1 MGKIRGKSKSPESP
15 KDCRNCDRWNYIKDR
30 VRVSEA
36 LEKAIK
42 AVETKI
48 TAKDFKPTMAE
59 YLKLIQMEKELAQDD
74 AKEIK
79 VTWVEPAVKSEP
91 EK

>member
-1 MGKIRGKSKSPESP
+1 MAKSRNKNTEKAP
-15 KDCRNCDRWNYIKDR
+15 KDCRDCERWNDVKER
-30 VRVSEA
+30 VRVSES

-48 TAKDFKPTMAE
+48 KDKDFKPTVAE
-59 YLKLIQMEKELAQDD
+59 YLKLIQMEKELKQDD

-79 VTWVEPAVKSEP
+79 VTWVEPAAKSEP
-91 EK
+91 ER

>member
-1 MGKIRGKSKSPESP
+1 MSKSKEKSP
-15 KDCRNCDRWNYIKDR
+15 KDCRGCARWNEVKDR

-36 LEKAIK
+36 LETAIK

-48 TAKDFKPTMAE
+48 NATDFKPTLAE
-59 YLKLIQMEKELAQDD
+59 YLKLIQMEKELKQDD

-79 VTWVEPAVKSEP
+79 VTWVEPAVTSES

>member
-1 MGKIRGKSKSPESP
+1 MLRKGKKAEKSP
-15 KDCRNCDRWNYIKDR
+15 KNCRDCERWNEVKER

-48 TAKDFKPTMAE
+48 RADDFKPTMAE
-59 YLKLIQMEKELAQDD
+59 YLKLIQMEKELKQDD

>member
-1 MGKIRGKSKSPESP
+1 MAKTRYRNSEKAV
-15 KDCRNCDRWNYIKDR
+15 KDCRDCERWNEVKER

-36 LEKAIK
+36 LEKAIT

-48 TAKDFKPTMAE
+48 KDKDFKPTVAE
-59 YLKLIQMEKELAQDD
+59 YLKLIQMEKELKQDD

-79 VTWVEPAVKSEP
+79 ITWVESAVKSEP

>member
-1 MGKIRGKSKSPESP
+1 MRNKTKNTEKPPR
-15 KDCRNCDRWNYIKDR
+15 DCRDCENWSQVQER

-48 TAKDFKPTMAE
+48 KSKDFKPTMAE
-59 YLKLIQMEKELAQDD
+59 YLKLIQLEKELKQES

-79 VTWVEPAVKSEP
+79 VTWVEPAEKSEP

>member
-1 MGKIRGKSKSPESP
+1 MAKKKNTAFP
-15 KDCRNCDRWNYIKDR
+15 KDCRDCDRWNEVKER

-36 LEKAIK
+36 LETAIK

-48 TAKDFKPTMAE
+48 TAQDFKPTVAE
-59 YLKLIQMEKELAQDD
+59 YLKLIQMEKELKQDD

-79 VTWVEPAVKSEP
+79 VTWVESAVTSEP

>member
-1 MGKIRGKSKSPESP
+1 MRLRTRKNPEKSP
-15 KDCRNCDRWNYIKDR
+15 KDCRDCERWSEIKDR

-36 LEKAIK
+36 LEQAIQ
-42 AVETKI
+42 AVEAKI
-48 TAKDFKPTMAE
+48 RAEDFKPTVAE
-59 YLKLIQMEKELAQDD
+59 YLKLIQMEKEFGQDD

-79 VTWVEPAVKSEP
+79 VTWVEPAATSEP